1 VVSVV
6 SKATKL
12 FLYYIIFIPKFIS
25 TNDIIYIM
33 EKLQTDKNNN
43 LFNGIHYLEGD
54 DIYIFNDGIQESE
67 KSSKTII
74 ISNSSNNYII
84 EIFNNKFVY
93 DCVAD
98 PDLVLGCVLQNNKLV
113 SNENNNTHTFYYEDN
128 DKLVYKYEKQ
138 IDKNDN
144 YQELGLF
151 TGSIFI

>member
-1 VVSVV
+1 M
-6 SKATKL
+6 
-12 FLYYIIFIPKFIS
+12 
-25 TNDIIYIM
+25 D
-33 EKLQTDKNNN
+33 KLQINQNN

-93 DCVAD
+93 DCVCE
-98 PDLVLGCVLQNNKLV
+98 PDLVLNCILQEDKLV
-113 SNENNNTHTFYYEDN
+113 ANENSNTHTFYYDN
-128 DKLVYKYEKQ
+128 DKIVYKYEKQ
-138 IDKNDN
+138 VDYNN

-151 TGSIFI
+151 TGSFTYNL

>member
-1 VVSVV
+1 
-6 SKATKL
+6 
-12 FLYYIIFIPKFIS
+12 
-25 TNDIIYIM
+25 M

-98 PDLVLGCVLQNNKLV
+98 PDLVLGCVLQNDKLI

>member
-1 VVSVV
+1 
-6 SKATKL
+6 
-12 FLYYIIFIPKFIS
+12 
-25 TNDIIYIM
+25 M

-98 PDLVLGCVLQNNKLV
+98 PDLVLNCILQDKKLV
-113 SNENNNTHTFYYEDN
+113 SNENSNTHIFYFDD
-128 DKLVYKYEKQ
+128 DKIVYRYEKHK
-138 IDKNDN
+138 DNNNN

-151 TGSIFI
+151 TGSIYT

>member
-1 VVSVV
+1 
-6 SKATKL
+6 
-12 FLYYIIFIPKFIS
+12 
-25 TNDIIYIM
+25 M

-98 PDLVLGCVLQNNKLV
+98 PDLVLNCILQDKKLV
-113 SNENNNTHTFYYEDN
+113 SNENSNTHIFYYDEDN
-128 DKLVYKYEKQ
+128 KIVYRYEK
-138 IDKNDN
+138 DKDNDNN

-151 TGSIFI
+151 TGSIYI

>member
-93 DCVAD
+93 DCVAE
-98 PDLVLGCVLQNNKLV
+98 PDLVLNCILQDKKLI
-113 SNENNNTHTFYYEDN
+113 SNENSNTHIFYYDN
-128 DKLVYKYEKQ
+128 DNKIVYRYEK
-138 IDKNDN
+138 DNVNN

-151 TGSIFI
+151 TGSIYI